1 MSESPYSDQADAL
14 ARWSLVQALWPPTLL
29 VVSCVAHLLFTPA
42 ADGMRG
48 NAAQRVALASGLT
61 VFAFSAILLFD
72 ALLFRLMASYED
84 EQRGGAAVDDIL
96 ARMRLKPTPP
106 ETRSLAARSAGTRR
120 LVLRQ
125 RIALAVFI
133 LASGLPLLTAPP

>member
-1 MSESPYSDQADAL
+1 MLYAIAQL
-14 ARWSLVQALWPPTLL
+14 AAIT
-29 VVSCVAHLLFTPA
+29 C
-42 ADGMRG
+42 G
-48 NAAQRVALASGLT
+48 LA
-61 VFAFSAILLFD
+61 VFAFSAILVFD

-84 EQRGGAAVDDIL
+84 EWKGGTAVDDIL

-106 ETRSLAARSAGTRR
+106 ETRSLAERAAGTRR

-133 LASGLPLLTAPP
+133 LASGSPLLTASP